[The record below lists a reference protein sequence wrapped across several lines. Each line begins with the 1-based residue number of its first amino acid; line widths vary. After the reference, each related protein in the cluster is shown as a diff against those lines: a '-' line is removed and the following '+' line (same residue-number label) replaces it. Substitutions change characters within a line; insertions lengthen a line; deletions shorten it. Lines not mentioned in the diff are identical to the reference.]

1 MIFNIQSLRAF
12 AALSVAYFHTD
23 VEGVRFGSFEVDV
36 FFVFS
41 GFIMAQICRTDP
53 NDFLLR
59 RLVRIV
65 PLCYWVPTLVIF
77 AQAIFASSLV
87 NRASTDYFRGLLSLK
102 MPTTRQP
109 RSKKS
114 AMV

>member
-36 FFVFS
+36 FFVIR
-41 GFIMAQICRTDP
+41 GFIMAKICRNDP
-53 NDFLLR
+53 NDFLLQ

-65 PLCYWVPTLVIF
+65 PLCYWVPPLVIF
-77 AQAIFASSLV
+77 AQPIFPLSCV
-87 NRASTDYFRGLLSLK
+87 TRVSTDFFCGLL
-102 MPTTRQP
+102 
-109 RSKKS
+109 
-114 AMV
+114 